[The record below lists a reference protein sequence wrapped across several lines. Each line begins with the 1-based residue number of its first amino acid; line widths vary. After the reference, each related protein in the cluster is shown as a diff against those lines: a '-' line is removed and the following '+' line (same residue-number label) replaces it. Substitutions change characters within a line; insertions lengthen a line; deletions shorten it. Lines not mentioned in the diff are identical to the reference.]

1 MLLPIK
7 VLNGLHSWVMIHKS
21 ARLFQKDSN
30 YEQWERAL
38 WFAEW
43 IGVGVILNADPRRV
57 STWDLELDAK
67 KRARDS
73 EHSKNYLNWFN
84 RLNNEDRYP
93 PQKA

>member
-1 MLLPIK
+1 
-7 VLNGLHSWVMIHKS
+7 
-21 ARLFQKDSN
+21 
-30 YEQWERAL
+30 
-38 WFAEW
+38 
-43 IGVGVILNADPRRV
+43 VILYADPRQV